1 MKEVVFVAQKI
12 IKLRPQQQRFVDAYN
27 GNATEAAVAA
37 GYSKKTAR
45 IQGCKLLTNPNI
57 AAAIAEREEKHKNDL
72 IASREERQK
81 VLTEILRNF
90 DENTKERIKAID
102 ILNKMGGDYLE
113 RVKVETNEETVFQ
126 WQE

>member
-1 MKEVVFVAQKI
+1 MAQKI